1 MNPSAGGLLQDWIQ
15 IPGFLWLVL
24 GCIVATYLAIFIVN
38 LVRAMRE
45 ERAEDEPDEPARDV
59 CDLDVCDRPARIIFN
74 AGIGLLYIC
83 EDHAAKVSE
92 WAPVIGTLL
101 PYDRENGVA

>member
-1 MNPSAGGLLQDWIQ
+1 MNPGPSPLLQDWIQ
-15 IPGFLWLVL
+15 IPGFLWLVA
-24 GCIVATYLAIFIVN
+24 GCIVLVWVAIFIVQ

-45 ERAEDEPDEPARDV
+45 ERAEDEPDEPARNV

-92 WAPVIGTLL
+92 WAPVIGTLA
-101 PYDRENGVA
+101 PFDQEAS